1 MGQKCPKST
10 DLEKNNNISNV
21 PYQDLADKIWKNF
34 GWRWANEVSERMT
47 SKMKKN
53 KEKKVKN
60 KEQKKYDKGQV
71 FVKIMAG
78 ILALLMVLSVAGS
91 LVFYLL

>member
-1 MGQKCPKST
+1 
-10 DLEKNNNISNV
+10 
-21 PYQDLADKIWKNF
+21 
-34 GWRWANEVSERMT
+34 
-47 SKMKKN
+47 MKKN

-78 ILALLMVLSVAGS
+78 ILALLMILSVAGS

>member
-1 MGQKCPKST
+1 M
-10 DLEKNNNISNV
+10 KN
-21 PYQDLADKIWKNF
+21 
-34 GWRWANEVSERMT
+34 
-47 SKMKKN
+47 N
-53 KEKKVKN
+53 KEKKIKN

-78 ILALLMVLSVAGS
+78 ILALLMILSVAGS

>member
-1 MGQKCPKST
+1 MDKMSK
-10 DLEKNNNISNV
+10 KNRGK
-21 PYQDLADKIWKNF
+21 KI
-34 GWRWANEVSERMT
+34 SERT
-47 SKMKKN
+47 SKMKKD

-60 KEQKKYDKGQV
+60 KEQRKYDKGQV

-78 ILALLMVLSVAGS
+78 ILALLMILSVAGS

>member
-1 MGQKCPKST
+1 MFP
-10 DLEKNNNISNV
+10 I
-21 PYQDLADKIWKNF
+21 KIWQTKFEKFWMTMSENPRFGRQNLKNF
-34 GWRWANEVSERMT
+34 GWRWANEVSERMK
-47 SKMKKN
+47 SKMKKD

-60 KEQKKYDKGQV
+60 KEQRKYDKGQV

-78 ILALLMVLSVAGS
+78 ILALLMILSVAGS